1 MDYAFNSL
9 LAPLAEPP
17 RRTRQ
22 FSASL
27 LSHIAMIMVAT
38 LVPVLHHETVSP
50 RRTSTYLV
58 MPLMTEYE
66 APKHPP
72 VAPKVKLPPAP
83 AVETTTVA
91 KLEVPRRVQ
100 PVEREVEPP
109 KVAPAKFQPAVP
121 APVPVQPKLV
131 HEVKT
136 GVLSEGSS
144 AKPTIKAPV
153 QKVQTGGFGDENGVN
168 GEGRRDAR
176 LMVAHLGSPDLPFGG
191 GGYGNG
197 TGGAHGVRG
206 TVASAGFGNG
216 VATPVPGSAPS
227 REVRAG
233 GFADSTAV
241 ASGPKTRVRSDSGDI
256 KPVEILSKPR
266 PVYSEEARQLK
277 IEGEVLLEVTF
288 GADGSLR
295 VQRVARGLGHGLDEA
310 AIRAAQQIRFRPARR
325 DGQPLDSTAILHIV
339 FELAY

>member
-1 MDYAFNSL
+1 MDYTFNSL

-22 FSASL
+22 FSTSL
-27 LSHIAMIMVAT
+27 LAHTAVLMLLA
-38 LVPVLHHETVSP
+38 LVPLAHHEVAIRKP
-50 RRTSTYLV
+50 TSTYLV
-58 MPLMTEYE
+58 MPLMSEYE
-66 APKHPP
+66 APKHAP

-83 AVETTTVA
+83 TVDTTTVA
-91 KLEVPRRVQ
+91 KLEVPRRAR
-100 PVEREVEPP
+100 PVEREIGPP
-109 KVAPAKFQPAVP
+109 KVTPAKFDPVVP
-121 APVPVQPKLV
+121 APVAVQPKLV

-136 GVLSEGSS
+136 GVLGEGSS
-144 AKPTIKAPV
+144 AKPTVKAAV

-168 GEGRRDAR
+168 GEGHRDAR
-176 LMVAHLGSPDLPFGG
+176 LVVAHLGSPDLPFGG

-197 TGGAHGVRG
+197 SGGAHGVRG

-216 VATPVPGSAPS
+216 VATPVAGGSG

-233 GFADSTAV
+233 GFGDSTAM
-241 ASGPKTRVRSDSGDI
+241 AGGPKMRVRSDSGEV
-256 KPVEILSKPR
+256 KPVEIISKPR
-266 PVYSEEARQLK
+266 PVYSEEGRQLK
-277 IEGEVLLEVTF
+277 IEGEVLLEVVF
-288 GADGSLR
+288 GADGSLH

-325 DGQPLDSTAILHIV
+325 DGQPLDSTAMLHIV